1 MNEERLG
8 ILAATAAARIIDSRH
23 EYCAMKNKQG

>member
-8 ILAATAAARIIDSRH
+8 ILAATCAARIIDSRH
-23 EYCAMKNKQG
+23 EYYEMKNKQG